1 MRWQARRENF
11 RDILEGDTCVHP
23 GSVFD
28 PMSARIAEDI
38 GFEVGMFAGSVAS
51 MAVLGAPDLIVLTL
65 TEFAAQ
71 AYRINRAGELPLL
84 CDADHGY
91 GNALN
96 VARTVEELEN
106 AGAAALTIEDTELPA
121 PFGANGKA
129 RLISIDEGAGKITL
143 RHGPAKSLGMEEP
156 MTMVYRVKDAA
167 MLKQV
172 KVGDKVTFEAEEAT
186 SGYTVTKIQK
196 AR

>member
-1 MRWQARRENF
+1 MNH
-11 RDILEGDTCVHP
+11 II
-23 GSVFD
+23 
-28 PMSARIAEDI
+28 RIATALA
-38 GFEVGMFAGSVAS
+38 M
-51 MAVLGAPDLIVLTL
+51 T
-65 TEFAAQ
+65 
-71 AYRINRAGELPLL
+71 
-84 CDADHGY
+84 
-91 GNALN
+91 LN
-96 VARTVEELEN
+96 VA
-106 AGAAALTIEDTELPA
+106 AGALAAE
-121 PFGANGKA
+121 GAA
-129 RLISIDEGAGKITL
+129 ISGEVKKIDEGAGKITL